1 MKGINFVTNDHNQ
14 QVAVMIDLKKYG
26 ALWEDFYDA
35 ILVEQRKNEPTIPL
49 AKLKKKLKAKG
60 KLK

>member
-1 MKGINFVTNDHNQ
+1 MKGINFVTNDQNQ
-14 QVAVMIDLKKYG
+14 PVAVMIDLKKYG

-35 ILVEQRKNEPTIPL
+35 ILVEQRKNEPTISL
-49 AKLKKKLKAKG
+49 AKLKNKLKAKG